1 MQHKE
6 TKIIIAICI
15 TLLLAASLCIIAE
28 TAAAETIGTEQL
40 TFGETPAAAHAED
53 TLKIPVTI
61 SGYPRGIN
69 QYAIEI
75 AAQAPGI
82 TASDFTISIDKTMIQ
97 HTAPSEPAVTADK
110 IQRRY
115 IQTVKMAAFP
125 DYGVEKTPIGT
136 ISLRLPETDSAYDA
150 VISARI
156 VESTSGAPLE
166 NLAAPKTGDITIHVT
181 PKPAPTPS
189 PKSPLSLITAAAA
202 AAGAAALTISARR
215 HKP

>member
-40 TFGETPAAAHAED
+40 TLGETPAAAHSGD
-53 TLKIPVTI
+53 TLKIPV
-61 SGYPRGIN
+61 SLEGYPRGIN
-69 QYAIEI
+69 QYAIELT
-75 AAQAPGI
+75 AQAPGI
-82 TASDFTISIDKTMIQ
+82 TTADFAVSLDKTMIQ
-97 HTAPSEPAVTADK
+97 HTAPSDPAVSADK
-110 IQRRY
+110 IVRRY
-115 IQTVKMAAFP
+115 IQTVKMAAYP
-125 DYGVEKTPIGT
+125 DYGIEQTPIGT
-136 ISLRLPETDSAYDA
+136 INLRLPETDSEYDA

-166 NLAAPKTGDITIHVT
+166 SLASPQTGGITIHVT
-181 PKPAPTPS
+181 PKPAPTPV
-189 PKSPLSLITAAAA
+189 PKTPLSLLSIL
-202 AAGAAALTISARR
+202 AAGAALLTISARR